1 MMLRPTSA
9 LLLIIATLVGQ
20 DGISLSSAFTTC
32 TKSFRIA
39 RSTNSILQVSKSS
52 SNNIQTTSSTS
63 TNYEPDFASASEID
77 AQNTPPSLQTIL
89 TSLSELKSGSDLRGT
104 FIPHNNSGGTI
115 VNISH
120 LIKRYKEDTG
130 GVALTPF
137 AAHCFG
143 VAFARWLVL
152 NNQHQSNTEGK
163 EDEPVT
169 ICIGRDPRIHGE
181 RLADSFA
188 RGGESVEGV
197 KVVYTGVTNTPSM
210 YEFVR

>member
-1 MMLRPTSA
+1 MVLPTSA
-9 LLLIIATLVGQ
+9 LLIIASLIGQ
-20 DGISLSSAFTTC
+20 DGISLSSAFTASF
-32 TKSFRIA
+32 TKSYHVP
-39 RSTNSILQVSKSS
+39 RSTILQVSKST
-52 SNNIQTTSSTS
+52 SNNIQTSSTD
-63 TNYEPDFASASEID
+63 YEPDFATASEID

-104 FIPHNNSGGTI
+104 FVPHNNSGGTI

-120 LIKRYKEDTG
+120 LIKRYKEDTC
-130 GVALTPF
+130 GVAFTPF

-152 NNQHQSNTEGK
+152 NHHQSNTEGK
-163 EDEPVT
+163 EEEPLT